1 MCEKKFAC
9 FPEALSRRR
18 NILFEPTGKD
28 LPRLVNP
35 FLGAICRSAIDI
47 FVAKYISA
55 KTHTII
61 LPIDVH
67 MEDEYFEEEW
77 FFR

>member
-1 MCEKKFAC
+1 M
-9 FPEALSRRR
+9 
-18 NILFEPTGKD
+18 FEPTGKD

-55 KTHTII
+55 KTHTI
-61 LPIDVH
+61 LPINVH

-77 FFR
+77 GQRADFVQGSYKYMNIDIYKYI

>member
-1 MCEKKFAC
+1 M
-9 FPEALSRRR
+9 
-18 NILFEPTGKD
+18 FEPTGKD

-47 FVAKYISA
+47 FVAIYISA
-55 KTHTII
+55 KTHTAI
-61 LPIDVH
+61 LPINVH

-77 FFR
+77 